1 MNSTLHKKM
10 KFSIKDFFSKCDP
23 FFFSDFVT
31 FTEEILNGKLHF
43 LCIVITF
50 TKIFILIY
58 VCPSYLQVY
67 YKIEDFPEVRLEP
80 NRTSTMKLKPTN
92 YFRNNLHRRYSTG
105 F

>member
-23 FFFSDFVT
+23 FFFSDFFT

-43 LCIVITF
+43 LCSVITF

-67 YKIEDFPEVRLEP
+67 YKIEDFPEVCLEP
-80 NRTSTMKLKPTN
+80 NRTSTMKLKATT
-92 YFRNNLHRRYSTG
+92 YF
-105 F
+105 